1 MIGDGWDGEP
11 SVRPGDYADPVAAP
25 SPGTRRILAVT
36 GSRADFGLLVP
47 VLRAVEGAPGMELL
61 VVAAGS
67 HLVPPALTYRDVK
80 RLFPVSDAAPMQTPG
95 RSTRLDD
102 AEATGRGVHRFA
114 RIYRRLAPTW
124 VMVLGDRIEAFAA
137 AAAASIAGIPVA
149 HIHGGDR
156 AEGVADESLRHA
168 ITKLSHLHLAATPAS
183 AQRILKMGERPE
195 AVHVVGSPAVDGL
208 DRVEP
213 MSDAHA
219 AELGSPDT
227 VLLFHP
233 VGRPA
238 EHEEAVAAAAIEALA
253 GRRVLALDPNLD
265 PGREGIVRALDAAGA
280 DGATGGKGG
289 PAGGV
294 VSRVSHME
302 RARFLALLKRLARS
316 GGVMVGNSSAALIEA
331 AALRLPAVN
340 IGPRQAGRERPTN
353 VVDAPGETAPDIRQA
368 VQLALAIDRD
378 AITHPYGDG
387 RSGQRIAEILALTPP
402 VDERLI
408 RKRCAY

>member
-11 SVRPGDYADPVAAP
+11 SVRPGEYGEPMAAP
-25 SPGTRRILAVT
+25 AIGVKRILAVT

-47 VLRAVEGAPGMELL
+47 VLRAIEGAPGLELL

-67 HLVPPALTYRDVK
+67 HLVPPALTYHDVK
-80 RLFPVSDAAPMQTPG
+80 KLFHVADAAPMQTPG
-95 RSTRLDD
+95 RTTRLDD
-102 AEATGRGVHRFA
+102 AESTGRGVHRFA
-114 RIYRRLAPTW
+114 RIYRRLSPTW
-124 VMVLGDRIEAFAA
+124 VVVLGDRIEAFAA

-168 ITKLSHLHLAATPAS
+168 TTKLSHLHFAATPAS

-195 AVHVVGSPAVDGL
+195 SVHVVGSPAVDGL
-208 DRVEP
+208 ERVEP

-233 VGRPA
+233 VGRQA
-238 EHEEAVAAAAIEALA
+238 EREEASAAGAIEALA

-265 PGREGIVRALDAAGA
+265 PGRDGIMRALDSAPT
-280 DGATGGKGG
+280 AT
-289 PAGGV
+289 V
-294 VSRVSHME
+294 VRRLPHME
-302 RARFLALLKRLARS
+302 RPRFLSLLRRLAGMS
-316 GGVMVGNSSAALIEA
+316 GIGNGTGGGLIVGNSSAALIEA

-353 VVDAPGETAPDIRQA
+353 VVDAPGENANDIRQA
-368 VQLALAIDRD
+368 IQLALAIDRS

-387 RSGQRIAEILALTPP
+387 RTAQRIAEILALAPAP
-402 VDERLI
+402 DERLL
-408 RKRCAY
+408 RKRNAY

>member
-11 SVRPGDYADPVAAP
+11 SVRPGEYAETVAAP
-25 SPGTRRILAVT
+25 SPGTKRILAVT

-47 VLRAVEGAPGMELL
+47 VLRAIEGTPGLELV

-80 RLFPVSDAAPMQTPG
+80 KLFHVADAAPMQTPG

-102 AEATGRGVHRFA
+102 AESTGRGIHRFA
-114 RIYRRLAPTW
+114 RIYRRLSPTW
-124 VMVLGDRIEAFAA
+124 VLVLGDRIEAFAA

-168 ITKLSHLHLAATPAS
+168 ITKLAHMHLAATPAS
-183 AQRILKMGERPE
+183 AQRILKMGERPDS
-195 AVHVVGSPAVDGL
+195 VHIVGSPAVDGL

-213 MSDAHA
+213 MNDALA
-219 AELGSPDT
+219 SELGSPDT

-253 GRRVLALDPNLD
+253 GRRVLALEPNLD
-265 PGREGIVRALDAAGA
+265 PGRDGIMRAYDASAEGPGQTPIAHRAA
-280 DGATGGKGG
+280 
-289 PAGGV
+289 
-294 VSRVSHME
+294 HME
-302 RARFLALLKRLARS
+302 RPIFLSLLKRLAI
-316 GGVMVGNSSAALIEA
+316 GGGLIVGNSSAALIEA
-331 AALRLPAVN
+331 AALKLPAVN
-340 IGPRQAGRERPTN
+340 IGPRQAGRERPAN
-353 VVDAPGETAPDIRQA
+353 VVDAPGETASDIRQA
-368 VQLALAIDRD
+368 LQLALAIDRG
-378 AITHPYGDG
+378 AITHPYGEG
-387 RSGQRIAEILALTPP
+387 KSGARIAEILTLAP
-402 VDERLI
+402 VATERLI
-408 RKRCAY
+408 RKRNAY